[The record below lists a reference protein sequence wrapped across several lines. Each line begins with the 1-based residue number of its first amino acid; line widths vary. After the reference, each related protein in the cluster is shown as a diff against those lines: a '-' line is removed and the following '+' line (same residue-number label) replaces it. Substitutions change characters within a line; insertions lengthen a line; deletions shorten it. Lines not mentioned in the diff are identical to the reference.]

1 MSTSKAATLE
11 RVTFEISRA
20 AEYFD
25 ASELQ
30 KQTGQPASRF
40 ASVVLK
46 ELVDNA
52 CDAAESADV
61 APVIE
66 IETYRADGLLKIAV
80 KDNGKGIA
88 PDVVERIT
96 NFDTRT
102 SDKLNYRSVTRGAQG
117 NALKTIIGIPLAL
130 GHDEPVT
137 IRARGVES
145 RIHTKIDPAGNL
157 TVKPAISQVETNA
170 GTAVTVTLPDRRQ
183 DFDPVRWARGFALF
197 NPHASVQIGAFD
209 ENGFD
214 GQHGNDGDV
223 IIAELYQS
231 TVSYPDAWRKSLP
244 TDPTSPHWYDVP
256 ALKKL

>member
-1 MSTSKAATLE
+1 MTAKAVLE
-11 RVTFEISRA
+11 RETFEISRA

-25 ASELQ
+25 AGELQ
-30 KQTGQPASRF
+30 KQTGQPARRF

-52 CDAAESADV
+52 CDAAEAADV
-61 APVIE
+61 APSIE
-66 IETYRADGLLKIAV
+66 IETVRTDGLIRIAV

-88 PDVVERIT
+88 PDVVESIT
-96 NFDTRT
+96 NFNTRT

-157 TVKPAISQVETNA
+157 TVKPAISQVETN
-170 GTAVTVTLPDRRQ
+170 
-183 DFDPVRWARGFALF
+183 
-197 NPHASVQIGAFD
+197 
-209 ENGFD
+209 
-214 GQHGNDGDV
+214 
-223 IIAELYQS
+223 
-231 TVSYPDAWRKSLP
+231 
-244 TDPTSPHWYDVP
+244 
-256 ALKKL
+256 